1 MTMALLCLSLLREW
15 QALISSVGIRLS
27 CILKSFHLPLLRLAR
42 AWLRGNNVVVSP
54 SLIAAV
60 SLSCFVALVIVD
72 VLVSMMFSR
81 SSLCDSGALFRSSA
95 DWWIADGNPIAC
107 ISGHVNCCPLTFL
120 SVDVAEVISILHRG
134 WVSPVV
140 ELSIP
145 VWVWPACSCSL
156 TDFLGSVNAVS
167 NCILSCL
174 PGAISLAPSFVVNI
188 FRLYFRCRLEMKFRL
203 VVPFAREG

>member
-1 MTMALLCLSLLREW
+1 M
-15 QALISSVGIRLS
+15 
-27 CILKSFHLPLLRLAR
+27 
-42 AWLRGNNVVVSP
+42 
-54 SLIAAV
+54 
-60 SLSCFVALVIVD
+60 ALVIVD

-145 VWVWPACSCSL
+145 VWVWPACRCSL
-156 TDFLGSVNAVS
+156 TDFLGNVNAVS
-167 NCILSCL
+167 KCILSCL
-174 PGAISLAPSFVVNI
+174 PGAISLAPFVASSIVNI
-188 FRLYFRCRLEMKFRL
+188 FRLYFRCRLEMK
-203 VVPFAREG
+203 

>member
-27 CILKSFHLPLLRLAR
+27 RLLKSFHLPLLRLAR

-54 SLIAAV
+54 SLITAV

-107 ISGHVNCCPLTFL
+107 ISGHVSPVTFL
-120 SVDVAEVISILHRG
+120 SVDDAEVISILHRG

-145 VWVWPACSCSL
+145 VWVWPACRCIL
-156 TDFLGSVNAVS
+156 TDRLERVSVFS
-167 NCILSCL
+167 KCILSCL
-174 PGAISLAPSFVVNI
+174 PGAISLAPSSVLNI